1 MPPLL
6 PSRPSENAEAAMTPR
21 LLLMLIATLAA
32 APTAC
37 AQEAARAFDNLK
49 QGGFV
54 LVLRHGKTEESRDDR
69 SPLDLADCAQQAMLT
84 EQSRA
89 EARVIGAAFAGAR
102 VPIGSVLASG
112 YCRALEMGRL
122 AFGRAEAADAL
133 LLRTYVP
140 IAGAPAPPAWPQ
152 RVAALKAMLAMPP
165 GAGTNTVLIT
175 HFPNIKAAL
184 DLDLDFGDAVIVKP
198 DGQHARLVARIF
210 ASDWPMLA
218 GAGSPETR

>member
-1 MPPLL
+1 
-6 PSRPSENAEAAMTPR
+6 
-21 LLLMLIATLAA
+21 MLIATLAA
-32 APTAC
+32 APSAC

-89 EARVIGAAFAGAR
+89 EARVIGAAFAVAR

-152 RVAALKAMLAMPP
+152 RVVALKVMLATVPAE
-165 GAGTNTVLIT
+165 GANTILIT

-184 DLDLDFGDAVIVKP
+184 GLDIDFGDAVIVRP
-198 DGQHARLVARIF
+198 DGKSARLVARVF
-210 ASDWPMLA
+210 AGDWPSL
-218 GAGSPETR
+218 GAAPADKN